1 MHCLGIDYGE
11 KRIGLSYGDELGI
24 AIPLPAAI
32 SQKKANRFNI
42 IATLIEKRSITH
54 LVVGYPYNMDDS
66 IGFKAKEVDLLE
78 RNTKQNR
85 IPKLDL
91 HGYSL
96 SEANII
102 LKKFIIE
109 SFNYGCRK
117 ILIITGK
124 GSRSKSHENPYISE
138 KLSVLKYSVPEYIK
152 NDENLANK
160 INSKD
165 SILLNTLGLIEMKIG
180 NYELSEKLLL
190 QSIRINNEYANA
202 LNNLAAL
209 YQKNNRF

>member
-1 MHCLGIDYGE
+1 MKKKYFVSPSDKKDWIDFT
-11 KRIGLSYGDELGI
+11 KHIGDI
-24 AIPLPAAI
+24 R
-32 SQKKANRFNI
+32 N
-42 IATLIEKRSITH
+42 
-54 LVVGYPYNMDDS
+54 
-66 IGFKAKEVDLLE
+66 KEVDLLE
-78 RNTKQNR
+78 QNTKQNR

-109 SFNYGCRK
+109 SFNNGYRK

-152 NDENLANK
+152 NNENLNRK
-160 INSKD
+160 IIKISNAGLKNRGD
-165 SILLNTLGLIEMKIG
+165 GSIYIFL
-180 NYELSEKLLL
+180 
-190 QSIRINNEYANA
+190 
-202 LNNLAAL
+202 
-209 YQKNNRF
+209 KNNKKFKE

>member
-1 MHCLGIDYGE
+1 MKKKYFVSPSDKKDWIDFT
-11 KRIGLSYGDELGI
+11 KHIGDI
-24 AIPLPAAI
+24 
-32 SQKKANRFNI
+32 R
-42 IATLIEKRSITH
+42 
-54 LVVGYPYNMDDS
+54 
-66 IGFKAKEVDLLE
+66 AKEVDLLE
-78 RNTKQNR
+78 QNTKQNR

-109 SFNYGCRK
+109 SFNNGYRK

-152 NDENLANK
+152 NNQK
-160 INSKD
+160 
-165 SILLNTLGLIEMKIG
+165 
-180 NYELSEKLLL
+180 LSEKIIKI
-190 QSIRINNEYANA
+190 SEANLKDGGEGA
-202 LNNLAAL
+202 FYIFLKA
-209 YQKNNRF
+209 QKNL